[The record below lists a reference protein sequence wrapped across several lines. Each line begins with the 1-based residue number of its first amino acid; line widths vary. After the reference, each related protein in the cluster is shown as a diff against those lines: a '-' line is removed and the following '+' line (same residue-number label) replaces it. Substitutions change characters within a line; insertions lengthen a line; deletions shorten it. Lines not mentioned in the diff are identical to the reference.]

1 MVFNVPTFK
10 HIFMEVDAWLIV
22 MAGRKAG
29 KQRLDLV
36 RVIISGVPVLVTI
49 VVNVKVLEV
58 LE

>member
-1 MVFNVPTFK
+1 MVFNVQTFM

-22 MAGRKAG
+22 MAGRKLV
-29 KQRLDLV
+29 RLDLV